1 MLKDIFTKKKKYAS
15 VPSDQAKHDVPE
27 GIMTKCPK
35 CKKIMLTKELDKNM
49 RVCMNCDYHF
59 PMNAK
64 QRIESLMD
72 EQSFEEF
79 NQGMLSE
86 NPLGFQDIWKSLK
99 RSRENILK
107 RGCCHRQGHHRGISC
122 CCRGNGFFIPYG
134 QHGLCRRR
142 ENHACD

>member
-1 MLKDIFTKKKKYAS
+1 MTKKKYNSFGKVISKSICLMTCGEENPSQKGGNHLLKDIFTKKKKYAS

-86 NPLGFQDIWKSLK
+86 NPLGFPGYLEKLEKIARK
-99 RSRENILK
+99 
-107 RGCCHRQGHHRGISC
+107 H
-122 CCRGNGFFIPYG
+122 P
-134 QHGLCRRR
+134 
-142 ENHACD
+142 